1 MVQRSEIYEVR
12 NGGQP
17 KLLCFKIILLVAQG
31 AGIGVITEMIF
42 GYLYPGR
49 PLANMVFR
57 CYGVTGM
64 GQALWFISDFKLGH
78 YMKIPPKSMFIMQV
92 LLHIKRTL

>member
-1 MVQRSEIYEVR
+1 M
-12 NGGQP
+12 
-17 KLLCFKIILLVAQG
+17 AQG

-92 LLHIKRTL
+92 LQINNNIMTSINFHEIFKNNKASHY